1 MGLLRWLLLA
11 LILALPARAQSLP
24 GLEDTAF
31 RATWD
36 RLLTRDDPADLRAL
50 YDLAAEGNQ
59 AALVALPLAQRW
71 LPLQPDRADLR
82 RIGPDLV
89 RDLGRAAWKPAALW
103 ADGEMSQDPR
113 HQMERVLGLYD
124 LGEARKADALL
135 NRQLNHSPLPS
146 PLPEGFLDSEASVML
161 KARVLVA
168 QLERGDRKALV
179 PLQALLDQ
187 DRIEGWMVLAVL
199 NAQVNLTAGPPIQ
212 ANLRLPATARERLK
226 EGKAA
231 FELLWH
237 DRPRPPLPADVLAM
251 AQRDLLPLPE
261 FAPIRAFCA
270 ARCAGTAPSC
280 EAAYLSLLG
289 APHPS
294 TAQSTPLNGL
304 MTEAAFFATPRGAQV
319 LLAPALQQRLSLNR
333 SADPLAQAMADP
345 AVGAARGIDACFAD
359 AALQSL
365 QPFPGGN

>member
-1 MGLLRWLLLA
+1 MAFMRWLLLA

-24 GLEDTAF
+24 GLDDPAF
-31 RATWD
+31 RAAWD
-36 RLLTRDDPADLRAL
+36 SLLTHDDPQDLRAL
-50 YDLAAEGNQ
+50 HDLAAEGNQ

-71 LPLQPDRADLR
+71 LPLQPDRAELR

-113 HQMERVLGLYD
+113 HQMERVLWLYD

-146 PLPEGFLDSEASVML
+146 PLPEGFLGSEASVML

-168 QLERGDRKALV
+168 QLGRGDRKALA
-179 PLQALLDQ
+179 PLQDLLDQ

-199 NAQVNLTAGPPIQ
+199 NAQADLTAGPPIQ
-212 ANLRLPATARERLK
+212 ANLRLPDTAGARLT

-251 AQRDLLPLPE
+251 ARRDLLPLPE
-261 FAPIRAFCA
+261 FAPVRAFCA
-270 ARCAGTAPSC
+270 ARCATTAPAC
-280 EAAYLSLLG
+280 ETAFLSLLG

-304 MTEAAFFATPRGAQV
+304 MPEAAFFASPRGAQV
-319 LLAPALQQRLSLNR
+319 LLAPALKRRLALNR
-333 SADPLAQAMADP
+333 AADPLAQAAADP
-345 AVGAARGIDACFAD
+345 AFRAARDLDACFAD

-365 QPFPGGN
+365 QPALQSP